1 VKTGVRHDAVGNS
14 KKTKAITVIDFALAA
29 ALYALCTSAYAQQP
43 TKIPWIGYLAG
54 AGSGPAPSFIEGLR
68 DLGYVEAKNIGIVFR
83 TSESRPERYT
93 DLIAEV
99 IRLKVD
105 VIVADGSSLALAV
118 KKATSTIPIVVST
131 STDPVGIGLIKSM
144 ARPGGNV
151 TGLTTLT
158 EELGGKQLELLKEIV
173 AGINRVA
180 ILRPRGPANDIF
192 VKETEPTAQRLGVK
206 LIPLV
211 FRSPEDFEELVRSAI
226 KERANGL
233 IERLGPGTSLAD
245 RKRVVDL
252 TLKNHLP
259 TVSSVPGWADDGG
272 LLTYG
277 ADRNALYR
285 RTATYVEK
293 ILKGAKPADLPME
306 QPTKFQFIVNLKA
319 AKEIGLII
327 PPNVLARADRVI
339 RWVITMRQQA
349 TVKKPEAKI
358 LSFGLAGLIF
368 ALSSG
373 VEAQQAGKVYRI
385 GVLSVGVPAS
395 SLDIE
400 AFRQGLRDLGY
411 VEGKNLEYRYFEG
424 RVERMPQLA
433 DEFVRL
439 KVDIR
444 GAKPG
449 DLPVEQPTKFE
460 FVINLITAKQ
470 IGLTIPPNV
479 LARADR
485 VIK

>member
-1 VKTGVRHDAVGNS
+1 MKTGVRHDAVGNS
-14 KKTKAITVIDFALAA
+14 KKTKAIAVIDFALAA

-339 RWVITMRQQA
+339 R
-349 TVKKPEAKI
+349 
-358 LSFGLAGLIF
+358 
-368 ALSSG
+368 
-373 VEAQQAGKVYRI
+373 
-385 GVLSVGVPAS
+385 
-395 SLDIE
+395 
-400 AFRQGLRDLGY
+400 
-411 VEGKNLEYRYFEG
+411 
-424 RVERMPQLA
+424 
-433 DEFVRL
+433 
-439 KVDIR
+439 
-444 GAKPG
+444 
-449 DLPVEQPTKFE
+449 
-460 FVINLITAKQ
+460 
-470 IGLTIPPNV
+470 
-479 LARADR
+479 
-485 VIK
+485 